1 MAGEG
6 KRIVWP
12 IILIV
17 VGLLFLASNLGYLQW
32 HELRGFLATWWPL
45 ILIAIGIDAF
55 VVRRTRHAQ

>member
-6 KRIVWP
+6 RRIVWP

-32 HELRGFLATWWPL
+32 HELRSFLATWWPA
-45 ILIAIGIDAF
+45 ILIAIGIEQL
-55 VVRRTRHAQ
+55 VRRMR